1 MSTSIAMNTYQSH
14 NLSIMMKTSSGDLI
28 NINLSSK
35 QALEMQSQKDQNG
48 ARSTLSFSSIQSFQF
63 SMQTN
68 GIDAQ
73 DKKEIAAFMKQ
84 AQPYLDK
91 YMKELD
97 NHNAIS
103 PLNKVAKT
111 ISDFFEPMKNSDQ
124 NTKNY
129 TKYSIVDMFDQT
141 SKNSNDISKVFDQ
154 MKNLLNKT
162 LKQFDKLTKEIYA

>member
-1 MSTSIAMNTYQSH
+1 MSTSIAMNAYQSH
-14 NLSIMMKTSSGDLI
+14 DLSIMMKTSSGDLI
-28 NINLSSK
+28 NIDLSNK
-35 QALEMQSQKDQNG
+35 QSLKMQSQKDQNTTQ
-48 ARSTLSFSSIQSFQF
+48 STLSFSSMQSYQF

-73 DKKEIAAFMKQ
+73 DKKEIATFMKQ

-97 NHNAIS
+97 DQNTTS
-103 PLNKVAKT
+103 PLNKIAKT
-111 ISDFFEPMKNSDQ
+111 ISDIFEPMKKSDQ

-129 TKYSIVDMFDQT
+129 TKNSIVDMFDQT
-141 SKNSNDISKVFDQ
+141 VKNSNDTSKIFNQ
-154 MKNLLNKT
+154 MKNLLDKT